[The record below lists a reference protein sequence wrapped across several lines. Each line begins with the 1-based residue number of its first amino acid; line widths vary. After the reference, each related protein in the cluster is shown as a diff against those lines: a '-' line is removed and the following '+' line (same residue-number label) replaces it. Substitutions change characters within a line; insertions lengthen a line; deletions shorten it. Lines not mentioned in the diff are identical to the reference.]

1 MNKVLRMRRGRSRFR
16 ERIAYAFRH
25 AHPFFLSSL
34 FFIRTRSHGVK
45 GMYVRYVSMD
55 YSNEVRTRSR
65 HIRARH
71 ASSAVSL
78 NRNLLSRANILN
90 HLCCAEIGR
99 IRENF
104 NKARARAHTHM
115 RGKKFLRVFRSFGC
129 ITNIGN
135 FICRS
140 SAAKREL
147 KLFKQCGR
155 SQSKYYRFR
164 YHGYVPRTVIK

>member
-1 MNKVLRMRRGRSRFR
+1 MRPAT
-16 ERIAYAFRH
+16 RIF
-25 AHPFFLSSL
+25 FFLFFL
-34 FFIRTRSHGVK
+34 FFFYTDAFARRKRHVCT
-45 GMYVRYVSMD
+45 YVRYVSMD
-55 YSNEVRTRSR
+55 YSNEVRMRSR

-90 HLCCAEIGR
+90 HLRCAEIGR

-104 NKARARAHTHM
+104 NKARARARTHVYM
-115 RGKKFLRVFRSFGC
+115 RGKKFFRVFRY

-140 SAAKREL
+140 SAAKRAL

-155 SQSKYYRFR
+155 S
-164 YHGYVPRTVIK
+164 